1 MRRGRDAAT
10 RFFFKVLLLV
20 VLATPV
26 LFAGPAAGPSPAA
39 AAAPVDAAAWTKA
52 GGTSRLPGWTAN
64 APAVPWTRVAYGTAA
79 VVALICVGVYV
90 LKKLNHGAPLNRG
103 RYLEV
108 LEARPVG
115 RNVQLILVRVAGR
128 ILLLAYGGESVT
140 PVAELSEEELP
151 KSSSPAGG
159 LEGFKALLKRLTG
172 ARC

>member
-1 MRRGRDAAT
+1 
-10 RFFFKVLLLV
+10 
-20 VLATPV
+20 
-26 LFAGPAAGPSPAA
+26 
-39 AAAPVDAAAWTKA
+39 
-52 GGTSRLPGWTAN
+52 
-64 APAVPWTRVAYGTAA
+64 VAYGTAA
-79 VVALICVGVYV
+79 VVALICAGVYA

-151 KSSSPAGG
+151 KSSAPAGG
-159 LEGFKALLKRLTG
+159 LEGFKALFKRLTG
-172 ARC
+172 AQG